1 MPMKRKAFT
10 FWLLGLSVV
19 FLSCG
24 DQKPDNSVLTMADGA
39 TYSKHFGIMLFNDFE
54 KGLACSRKLNRP
66 IFLMFTG
73 YLASDLSFI
82 NKVAPDPKVKE
93 FLSHHFVPIILFV
106 DDKAKLPDD
115 KVDSVVI
122 GDKIM
127 QIETVG
133 NLNMSIQ
140 IVEFQKVSQP
150 YYLLL
155 DPIGKNLVEPWAYEP
170 NPEVFVEHFT
180 RGLSKWRE
188 SQTKE

>member
-1 MPMKRKAFT
+1 MKRKAFT

-24 DQKPDNSVLTMADGA
+24 EQKPDNSVLTMADGA
-39 TYSKHFGIMLFNDFE
+39 TYSKHFGLMLFNDFE

-82 NKVAPDPKVKE
+82 NKVAPDPEVKE

-106 DDKAKLPDD
+106 DDRTKLPLD
-115 KVDSVVI
+115 KVDSAVI
-122 GDKIM
+122 NDKKIH
-127 QIETVG
+127 IETIG
-133 NLNMSIQ
+133 NLNTFIQ
-140 IVEFQKVSQP
+140 ITEFEKSSQP

-155 DPIGKNLVEPWAYEP
+155 DPMGKNLVEPWAYEK
-170 NPEVFVEHFT
+170 NPEVFIQRFAIA
-180 RGLSKWRE
+180 LSKWRE
-188 SQTKE
+188 SQNKE